1 MGALSIGYAQHRL
14 GEGLACGSSSSL
26 SNQLSLPPEERE
38 GRDRDFFLHKRKKKK
53 KLSFL
58 LWWWFDRIFLVSLEA
73 LGLKFLSSRTQITH
87 MDSHI
92 HTQTHIL
99 GITGCP
105 GPSHPGFNFCWS
117 PEIPFLPSRPDQ
129 NLAS

>member
-26 SNQLSLPPEERE
+26 SNQLSLPPEERG
-38 GRDRDFFLHKRKKKK
+38 GRDRDFFLHKRKKKQSC
-53 KLSFL
+53 LFFSGG
-58 LWWWFDRIFLVSLEA
+58 
-73 LGLKFLSSRTQITH
+73 GLIGFFCLFGSTGTEVLFFPYTDNTH
-87 MDSHI
+87 GLTHI
-92 HTQTHIL
+92 HTQTYTL

-105 GPSHPGFNFCWS
+105 GPNHLGFNFCWS